1 MPKTM
6 TTRSLCIALALT
18 SLFAMAPRA
27 RADDWG
33 VRRSAFDPRIVSRYK
48 ALLNRRPNDGYAMR
62 KLVSLYKRHRSLTA
76 LLNEYRA
83 LARARPKTYAFQVI
97 LGHLYRKVGKS
108 DKAITHYEK
117 AGQLNTKTPAVPAAL
132 GALYKKQGKTT
143 EAVTAYKRALVLSS
157 SKRQKKRYLRAL
169 ANIALVA
176 RDMAAAKGYFDK
188 LVALEPRNVF
198 LRIELAQALANSGHE
213 KQAIEQYQSILKRT
227 SDSATK
233 ADVLK
238 AIGGLQAKMG
248 QELVAVATYRRAMAL
263 TARGHWL
270 RRDLTAKIISIY
282 RQKEDLKALIEHYE
296 KSWKRRGHFEH
307 DVLGRLYA
315 ETGDEL
321 KALKAFRAAL
331 KKAPHAVDTRVALI
345 ALLERSGRSKEVIT
359 EYRALARRAPGEPK
373 YQIELAKRL
382 YRSGKQK
389 EAVQILERCGQR
401 FPRDASVHSMLG
413 DLYQRWG
420 EYKRAMATVRK
431 LVQIE
436 PRDDAH
442 LINLGEQFWS
452 KGKKRKAIET
462 WRRLLRVIP
471 KRHAA
476 YAKLAEVYGSHEMTK
491 EASDLYR
498 KAIRLKPK
506 HIPYQRAHA
515 LLLERKKRTTE
526 ALKAWDKVWKL
537 AMAQNK
543 GTFQREARSHIIDV
557 LRRSYQLRTRIRI
570 FKMDFNGAHPKLEA
584 GFLLAEAHLK
594 LGQLEKATQTYK
606 RLLKLDKDNIEAMTA
621 LKAVY
626 EKQRRLAEAV
636 TLLKR
641 LAKLQPHAAK
651 EHYQHIAEL
660 LLQLYKDKEALFY
673 AKKAVNLGRQDA
685 SSYQRL
691 GWLYEKKEDY
701 KEAMKAYAKAIKL
714 SPHRFQAHFA
724 LARLLTQHGRHAEA
738 DKLYRQ
744 VVRSAKTPERIRKAF
759 RLGVDLAGYLG
770 SLQALEKEILPL
782 SITSQNA
789 EVYRRLLVKLYRRRI
804 PTLIDQARQGDAD
817 TRARA
822 RKALARI
829 GVRGLAPLLEELA
842 TSTSNRSELI
852 RILGYLNN
860 PNAVL
865 PLLRIASREAE
876 EQVTTIYGS
885 RASYPYRRGRSRSRS
900 RYRRYRGRGSSRSSR
915 TTANFN
921 ARVMATVAVGRI
933 ADERATKGLVK
944 LLDNREGPLRDAAAW
959 ALGRIPGRR
968 SSAAL
973 FNALGDPRTTV
984 QVMACSGLGLIGGK
998 KVRPALEEV
1007 MLDKQRHEQVRASCA
1022 WGLGALG
1029 STQSVDSLLL
1039 ALHSGDD
1046 LVQRSAAWSLGVI
1059 ADRKPAPQMVRSL
1072 WNKRLEVRQAV
1083 IWALVQIS
1091 RKGRSDRPTLPDV
1104 AIKLGKID
1112 VKDYLARLTGGVR
1125 DLRGTKLARS
1135 LSTVVVAQ
1143 RSAIADGIA
1152 LALSKHRD
1160 IILRV
1165 LTDLDGDPRGLAL
1178 GPLSQGSHLIA
1189 KAERAK
1195 LTQTVAGI
1203 GTKVRGAVG
1212 RLLSH
1217 RDPLVRERAI
1227 SVYAKLGR
1235 PADLTARLAQAQGD
1249 RDWKVRARA
1258 LDAVAL
1264 ARKAGALKLEEAAR
1278 FIQRGLKAKHWR
1290 ERETAARIAGQLSDR
1305 SVSRPLI
1312 GALSDPNGF
1321 VRQAAALALGR
1332 MGEKSAVTA
1341 LLRSLSDDVPHVR
1354 AAACRSLGRLGART
1368 ARSQLQQRLKDRS
1381 SLVRRAARWALR
1393 RLR

>member
-6 TTRSLCIALALT
+6 TIRSLCTALALT
-18 SLFAMAPRA
+18 SLLAAAPHA

-33 VRRSAFDPRIVSRYK
+33 VKRSAFDPRIVSRYK

-62 KLVSLYKRHRSLTA
+62 KLVRLYKRHRSLTA

-83 LARARPKTYAFQVI
+83 LARSRPKTYAFQVI
-97 LGHLYRKVGKS
+97 LGHLYRKLGKS
-108 DKAITHYEK
+108 EQAITHYEK

-143 EAVTAYKRALVLSS
+143 EAVAAYKRALTLSS

-176 RDMAAAKGYFDK
+176 RDMTAAKGYFDK

-213 KQAIEQYQSILKRT
+213 KQAIVQYRSILKRT

-238 AIGGLQAKMG
+238 AIGGLQTKMG

-307 DVLGRLYA
+307 DVLGRLYD

-321 KALKAFRAAL
+321 KALKAYRAAL
-331 KKAPHAVDTRVALI
+331 KKAPHAVDTRVRLI
-345 ALLERSGRSKEVIT
+345 ALLERSGRSKDVIT

-382 YRSGKQK
+382 YRNGKQK
-389 EAVQILERCGQR
+389 EAVKILERCGQR

-413 DLYQRWG
+413 DLYQRFG

-442 LINLGEQFWS
+442 LINLGEQLWS

-491 EASDLYR
+491 EANSLYL

-526 ALKAWDKVWKL
+526 ALKAWDRVWKL
-537 AMAQNK
+537 AMAQSK
-543 GTFQREARSHIIDV
+543 GAAQREARSHIIDV
-557 LRRSYQLRTRIRI
+557 LHRSYQLRTRIRI
-570 FKMDFNGAHPKLEA
+570 FRMDFQGASPKLEA
-584 GFLLAEAHLK
+584 GFLLAEAQLK
-594 LGQLEKATQTYK
+594 LGQLEKAAQTYK
-606 RLLKLDKDNIEAMTA
+606 RLLELHKDDVEAMTA
-621 LKAVY
+621 LEAVY
-626 EKQRRLAEAV
+626 RRQRRLAEAV

-641 LAKLQPHAAK
+641 LAQIQPHAAK
-651 EHYQHIAEL
+651 DYYQRIADL
-660 LLQLYKDKEALFY
+660 QLQLYNDKEALLY
-673 AKKAVNLGRQDA
+673 AHKAVDLGRQDA

-701 KEAMKAYAKAIKL
+701 KGAMKAYAKAIKL
-714 SPHRFQAHFA
+714 SPHRFSAHFA

-738 DKLYRQ
+738 DKLYRR
-744 VVRSAKTPERIRKAF
+744 VIRTAKTPEVIRKAF
-759 RLGVDLAGYLG
+759 RLGADLAGYLG

-782 SITSQNA
+782 SVTSQHA
-789 EVYRRLLVKLYRRRI
+789 EVYRRILVKIYRRRI
-804 PTLIDQARQGDAD
+804 PTLIDQARQGDAT

-822 RKALARI
+822 RAALVRI

-865 PLLRIASREAE
+865 PLLRIASKE
-876 EQVTTIYGS
+876 EEEEVTTIYGS
-885 RASYPYRRGRSRSRS
+885 RASSPNRRRRRS
-900 RYRRYRGRGSSRSSR
+900 RYRRSSRRGYRSSR
-915 TTANFN
+915 TTTNFN

-933 ADERATKGLVK
+933 ADERATDGLVK
-944 LLDNREGPLRDAAAW
+944 LLNNREGPLRDAAAW

-968 SSAAL
+968 SAAAL
-973 FNALGDPRTTV
+973 FRALGDPRTPV
-984 QVMACSGLGLIGGK
+984 QVMACTGLGRIGSQ
-998 KVRPALEEV
+998 KVRPALKEV
-1007 MLDKQRHEQVRASCA
+1007 MLDKERPEQVRAACA

-1029 STQSVDSLLL
+1029 GAQSVDSLLL
-1039 ALHSGDD
+1039 ALRSGDD
-1046 LVQRSAAWSLGVI
+1046 LVQRSAAWSLGVL
-1059 ADRKPAPQMVRSL
+1059 AERKPAPQMVRSL

-1091 RKGRSDRPTLPDV
+1091 RKGARGARPAQPDV
-1104 AIKLGKID
+1104 ATKQGKID
-1112 VKDYLARLTGGVR
+1112 VTDYLARLTDGVR
-1125 DLRGTKLARS
+1125 DLRGAELARS
-1135 LSTVVVAQ
+1135 LSSVVVVQ
-1143 RSAIADGIA
+1143 RGAIADGIK

-1165 LTDLDGDPRGLAL
+1165 LTDLDASPRGLAL
-1178 GPLSQGSHLIA
+1178 GPLSRGAHLLTD
-1189 KAERAK
+1189 AERKNLA
-1195 LTQTVAGI
+1195 QTLAGI
-1203 GTKVRGAVG
+1203 GVQVRGAVG

-1217 RDPLVRERAI
+1217 RDALVRERAV

-1235 PADLTARLAQAQGD
+1235 PADLSARLAQAQRD
-1249 RDWKVRARA
+1249 HDWKVRARA
-1258 LDAVAL
+1258 LGAVVL
-1264 ARKAGALKLEEAAR
+1264 ARKTGALSSNEAAR

-1290 ERETAARIAGQLSDR
+1290 EREKAAMVAGQLAAR
-1305 SVSRPLI
+1305 SVSHPLI

-1321 VRQAAALALGR
+1321 VRQAAAHALGR
-1332 MGEKSAVTA
+1332 MGENSAVAA

-1354 AAACRSLGRLGART
+1354 AAACRALGRLQARS
-1368 ARSQLQQRLKDRS
+1368 ARSQVQQRLKDRAP
-1381 SLVRRAARWALR
+1381 LVRRAAQWALG